1 MTPTDAQS
9 YHVGHLRYWA
19 NNTEENEDFVGCL
32 NWAADEIE
40 RLTAAAVE
48 VEMAKKRPGYDGS
61 RTHVTAAARVGP
73 SHLEVAAAAVVCEY
87 NHPASGDGAL
97 WDKIHA
103 LEEALTAAAAIRKPQ
118 DAYSD
123 KQWDAVYQEIVKEA
137 DGLRV
142 EVERLREE
150 LRRATLT
157 N

>member
-61 RTHVTAAARVGP
+61 RTHVTAAA
-73 SHLEVAAAAVVCEY
+73 
-87 NHPASGDGAL
+87 
-97 WDKIHA
+97 
-103 LEEALTAAAAIRKPQ
+103 AIRKPQ